1 MFEDIF
7 SALQNFRHNKMRTLL
22 SLLGI
27 MIGVSSVV
35 ITMNLSRS
43 LEASVAL
50 EFKDLS
56 SAMISIRPQSWR
68 NSKIVFNNHYAETLK
83 KRIPEIKN
91 VFLFASFNAKVLRG
105 RLNAGAKECYCVDYG
120 YMEANKWELE
130 YGEPLAVSDF
140 MSGARK
146 VIIGEDIAKGLFPE
160 GNAAGKQLTLSVD
173 NGKSAVPLLFTCT
186 VSGVLKTKQSA
197 MGRINR
203 YILIP
208 RAFLIRQLGSRDIG
222 ASAEVE
228 IYDTVTDFKTIEN
241 TIKEIS
247 DEFANSKNTVRIWSA
262 QSMQKQVQ
270 SSLAMIAAVLS
281 GIAGLSLL
289 IGGVGIMNIMLVTV
303 AERRQEI
310 GIRKAIGATT
320 GTILSQFLT
329 ESAAISIVGGG
340 IGLAAG
346 FLISLVAIIPVLKQF
361 SGGSEVIMSFNM
373 RGALTAFIIS
383 AGAGI
388 FFGLYPAWQAGT
400 LDPVKALEE
409 T

>member
-1 MFEDIF
+1 MFEDIL

-27 MIGVSSVV
+27 MIGVCSVV

-43 LEASVAL
+43 LETSVAL
-50 EFKDLS
+50 VFKDLS
-56 SAMISIRPQSWR
+56 SSIVAVWPSSWQ
-68 NSKIVFNNHYAETLK
+68 NSAITFNDRYADMLK
-83 KRIPEIKN
+83 KRVPQIKR
-91 VFLFASFNAKVLRG
+91 VFGFDTFNASVMRG
-105 RLNAGAKECYCVDYG
+105 RLNAGSKECYGIEYG
-120 YMEANKWELE
+120 YMEAQKWHLE
-130 YGEPLAVSDF
+130 YGTLFTASDF
-140 MSGARK
+140 MTGAQK

-160 GNAAGKQLTLSVD
+160 GSAVGKTLTLSVY
-173 NGKSAVPLLFTCT
+173 NGNAAPLLFTCT
-186 VSGVLKTKQSA
+186 VIGVLKTKETV
-197 MGRINR
+197 MGQMQR
-203 YILIP
+203 YVLIP
-208 RAFLIRQLGSRDIG
+208 RSFMAMQLGRREADSVD
-222 ASAEVE
+222 VE
-228 IYDTVTDFKTIEN
+228 LYDTVMDIEAVEEA
-241 TIKEIS
+241 IKAAS
-247 DEFANSKNTVRIWSA
+247 DEYANSKNTVRIWSA
-262 QSMQKQVQ
+262 QSMQKQIQ

-320 GTILSQFLT
+320 GAILSQFLT

-346 FLISLVAIIPVLKQF
+346 FLISLVAVTPILSQF
-361 SGGSEVIMSFNM
+361 SGGSDVVLSFNM
-373 RGALTAFIIS
+373 RGALMAFLIS

-388 FFGLYPAWQAGT
+388 FVGLYPAWQAGK

>member
-1 MFEDIF
+1 MVEDIL
-7 SALQNFRHNKMRTLL
+7 SALQSFKHNKMRTLL

-56 SAMISIRPQSWR
+56 TTMISVRPQSWR
-68 NSKIVFNNHYAETLK
+68 NSKITFNSRYAETLK
-83 KRIPEIKN
+83 KHIPEIKN
-91 VFLFASFNAKVLRG
+91 VFLFDSFSARVLRG
-105 RLNAGAKECYCVDYG
+105 RLNAGTKECFCVDYG
-120 YMEANKWELE
+120 YMEANKWELD
-130 YGEPLAVSDF
+130 YGEPLTISDF
-140 MSGARK
+140 VSGARK
-146 VIIGEDIAKGLFPE
+146 VLIGEDIAKGLFPE
-160 GNAAGKQLTLSVD
+160 GNAAGKTLTLSVQ
-173 NGKSAVPLLFTCT
+173 NGKQAPLLFTCT
-186 VSGVLKTKQSA
+186 VSGVLKTKQTA
-197 MGRINR
+197 MGQINR
-203 YILIP
+203 YILLP
-208 RAFLIRQLGSRDIG
+208 HAFLTRQFGRKEG
-222 ASAEVE
+222 ARAEVE
-228 IYDTVTDFKTIEN
+228 LYDTVTDFTAIEN
-241 TIKEIS
+241 AIKALS

-262 QSMQKQVQ
+262 QSMQKQTQ

-289 IGGVGIMNIMLVTV
+289 IGGIGIMNIMLVTV

-320 GTILSQFLT
+320 GAILSQFLT

-346 FLISLVAIIPVLKQF
+346 FLISLVAITPVLKQF

-373 RGALTAFIIS
+373 RGAFTAFLIS
-383 AGAGI
+383 AGAGV
-388 FFGLYPAWQAGT
+388 FFGLYPAWQAGK

>member
-1 MFEDIF
+1 MFEDIL

-27 MIGVSSVV
+27 MIGVCSVV

-50 EFKDLS
+50 VFKDFS
-56 SAMISIRPQSWR
+56 SSIVAVWPSSWR
-68 NSKIVFNNHYAETLK
+68 NSAITFNDRYADMLK
-83 KRIPEIKN
+83 KKIPQIKR
-91 VFLFASFNAKVLRG
+91 VFWFDSFNAAIMRG
-105 RLNAGAKECYCVDYG
+105 RLNAGTKECFGVEYG
-120 YMEANKWELE
+120 YMEAQKWHLE
-130 YGEPLAVSDF
+130 YGTGFTASDF
-140 MSGARK
+140 MSGAQK

-160 GNAAGKQLTLSVD
+160 GSAVGKTLTLSVD
-173 NGKSAVPLLFTCT
+173 NGNAAPLLFTCT
-186 VSGVLKTKQSA
+186 VIGVLKTKQTTVGQ
-197 MGRINR
+197 MQRFV
-203 YILIP
+203 LIP
-208 RAFLIRQLGSRDIG
+208 HSFIRLQFGRKKADSVD
-222 ASAEVE
+222 VE
-228 IYDTVTDFKTIEN
+228 LYDTVMDIEAVEEA
-241 TIKEIS
+241 IKAAS
-247 DEFANSKNTVRIWSA
+247 DEYANSKNAVRIWSA

-320 GTILSQFLT
+320 GAILSQFLT

-346 FLISLVAIIPVLKQF
+346 FLISLVTVTPILSQF
-361 SGGSEVIMSFNM
+361 SGGSDVVLSFNM
-373 RGALTAFIIS
+373 RGALMAFLIS

-388 FFGLYPAWQAGT
+388 FFGLYPAWQAGK

>member
-1 MFEDIF
+1 MVEDIL

-43 LEASVAL
+43 LEASVTL
-50 EFKDLS
+50 LFKELS
-56 SAMISIRPQSWR
+56 NTMISVMPQSWR
-68 NSKIVFNNHYAETLK
+68 NRKVTFNSRYAETLK

-91 VFLFASFNAKVLRG
+91 VFLFDSFNATAQRG
-105 RLNAGAKECYCVDYG
+105 RLNAGAKECFCVDYG
-120 YMEANKWELE
+120 YMEANKWELD
-130 YGEPLAVSDF
+130 YGEPLTISDF
-140 MSGARK
+140 VSGARK
-146 VIIGEDIAKGLFPE
+146 VLIGEDIAKGLFPE
-160 GNAAGKQLTLSVD
+160 GNAAGKTLTLSVQ
-173 NGKSAVPLLFTCT
+173 NGNRAPLLFTCT
-186 VSGVLKTKQSA
+186 VSGVLKTKRSA
-197 MGRINR
+197 MGQINR
-203 YILIP
+203 YILLP
-208 RAFLIRQLGSRDIG
+208 RAFLIRQLGRRDAG
-222 ASAEVE
+222 ARAEVE
-228 IYDTVTDFKTIEN
+228 IYDTVTDFTAIEN
-241 TIKEIS
+241 AIKALS
-247 DEFANSKNTVRIWSA
+247 DEIANSKNTVRIWSA
-262 QSMQKQVQ
+262 QSMKKQTQ

-320 GTILSQFLT
+320 GAILSQFLT

-346 FLISLVAIIPVLKQF
+346 FLISLVAITPVLKQF

-373 RGALTAFIIS
+373 RGAFIAFLIS
-383 AGAGI
+383 AGAGV
-388 FFGLYPAWQAGT
+388 FFGLYPAWQAGK

-409 T
+409 

>member
-1 MFEDIF
+1 MFEDIL

-27 MIGVSSVV
+27 MIGVCSVV

-50 EFKDLS
+50 VFKDFS
-56 SAMISIRPQSWR
+56 SSIVAVWPSSWR
-68 NSKIVFNNHYAETLK
+68 NSAITFNDRYADMLK
-83 KRIPEIKN
+83 KKIPQIKR
-91 VFLFASFNAKVLRG
+91 VFWFDSFNAAVMRG
-105 RLNAGAKECYCVDYG
+105 RLNAGTKECFGVEYG
-120 YMEANKWELE
+120 YMEAQKWHLE
-130 YGEPLAVSDF
+130 YGTGFTASDF
-140 MSGARK
+140 MSGAQK

-160 GNAAGKQLTLSVD
+160 GSAVGKTLTLSVD
-173 NGKSAVPLLFTCT
+173 NGNAAPLLFTCT
-186 VSGVLKTKQSA
+186 VIGVLKTKQTTVGQ
-197 MGRINR
+197 MQRFV
-203 YILIP
+203 LIP
-208 RAFLIRQLGSRDIG
+208 HSFIRLQFGRKEADSVD
-222 ASAEVE
+222 VE
-228 IYDTVTDFKTIEN
+228 LYDTVMDIEAVEEA
-241 TIKEIS
+241 IKAAS
-247 DEFANSKNTVRIWSA
+247 DEYANSKNAVRIWSA

-320 GTILSQFLT
+320 GAILSQFLT

-346 FLISLVAIIPVLKQF
+346 FLISLAAVTPILSQF
-361 SGGSEVIMSFNM
+361 SGGSDVVLSFNM
-373 RGALTAFIIS
+373 RGALMAFLIS

-388 FFGLYPAWQAGT
+388 FFGLYPAWQAGK

>member
-1 MFEDIF
+1 MFEDIL

-27 MIGVSSVV
+27 MIGVCSVV

-43 LEASVAL
+43 LETSVAL
-50 EFKDLS
+50 VFKDLS
-56 SAMISIRPQSWR
+56 SSIVAVWPSSWQ
-68 NSKIVFNNHYAETLK
+68 NSAITFNDRYADMLK
-83 KRIPEIKN
+83 KRVPQIKR
-91 VFLFASFNAKVLRG
+91 VFGFDTFNASVIRG
-105 RLNAGAKECYCVDYG
+105 RLNAGSKECYGIEYG
-120 YMEANKWELE
+120 YMEAQKWHLE
-130 YGEPLAVSDF
+130 YGTLFTASDF
-140 MSGARK
+140 MTGAQK

-160 GNAAGKQLTLSVD
+160 GSTVGKTLTLSVY
-173 NGKSAVPLLFTCT
+173 NGNAAPLLFTCT
-186 VSGVLKTKQSA
+186 VIGVLKTKETV
-197 MGRINR
+197 MGQMQR
-203 YILIP
+203 YVLIP
-208 RAFLIRQLGSRDIG
+208 RSFMAMQLGRREADSVD
-222 ASAEVE
+222 VE
-228 IYDTVTDFKTIEN
+228 LYDTVMDIEAVEEA
-241 TIKEIS
+241 IKAAS
-247 DEFANSKNTVRIWSA
+247 DEYANSKNTVRIWSA
-262 QSMQKQVQ
+262 QSMQKQIQ

-320 GTILSQFLT
+320 GAILSQFLT

-346 FLISLVAIIPVLKQF
+346 FLISLVAVTPILSQF
-361 SGGSEVIMSFNM
+361 SGGSDVVLSFNM
-373 RGALTAFIIS
+373 RGALMAFLIS

-388 FFGLYPAWQAGT
+388 FFGLYPAWQAGK

>member
-1 MFEDIF
+1 MFEDIL

-27 MIGVSSVV
+27 MIGVCSVV

-50 EFKDLS
+50 VFKDFS
-56 SAMISIRPQSWR
+56 SSIVAVWPSSWR
-68 NSKIVFNNHYAETLK
+68 NSAITFNDRYADMLK
-83 KRIPEIKN
+83 KKIPQIKR
-91 VFLFASFNAKVLRG
+91 VFWFDSFNAAIMRG
-105 RLNAGAKECYCVDYG
+105 RLNAGTKECFGVEYG
-120 YMEANKWELE
+120 YMEAQKWHLE
-130 YGEPLAVSDF
+130 YGTGFTASDF
-140 MSGARK
+140 MSGAQK

-160 GNAAGKQLTLSVD
+160 GSAVGKTLTLSVD
-173 NGKSAVPLLFTCT
+173 NGNAAPLLFTCT
-186 VSGVLKTKQSA
+186 VIGVLKTKQTTVGQ
-197 MGRINR
+197 MQRFV
-203 YILIP
+203 LIP
-208 RAFLIRQLGSRDIG
+208 HSFIRLQFGRKKADSVD
-222 ASAEVE
+222 VE
-228 IYDTVTDFKTIEN
+228 LYDTVMDIEAVEEA
-241 TIKEIS
+241 IKAAS
-247 DEFANSKNTVRIWSA
+247 DEYANSKNAVRIWSA

-320 GTILSQFLT
+320 GAILSQFLT

-346 FLISLVAIIPVLKQF
+346 FLISLVAVTPILSQF
-361 SGGSEVIMSFNM
+361 SGGSDVVLSFNM
-373 RGALTAFIIS
+373 RGALMAFLIS

-388 FFGLYPAWQAGT
+388 FFGLYPAWQAGK

>member
-1 MFEDIF
+1 MFEDIL
-7 SALQNFRHNKMRTLL
+7 SALQNFRYNKMRTLL

-27 MIGVSSVV
+27 MIGVCSVV

-50 EFKDLS
+50 VFKDFS
-56 SAMISIRPQSWR
+56 SSIVAVWPSSWR
-68 NSKIVFNNHYAETLK
+68 NSAITFNDRYADMLK
-83 KRIPEIKN
+83 KKIPQIKR
-91 VFLFASFNAKVLRG
+91 VFWFDSFNAAVMRG
-105 RLNAGAKECYCVDYG
+105 RLNAGTKECFGVEYG
-120 YMEANKWELE
+120 YMEAQKWHLE
-130 YGEPLAVSDF
+130 YGTGFTASDF
-140 MSGARK
+140 MSGAQK

-160 GNAAGKQLTLSVD
+160 GSAVGKTLTLSVD
-173 NGKSAVPLLFTCT
+173 NGNAAPLLFTCT
-186 VSGVLKTKQSA
+186 VIGVLKTKQTTVGQ
-197 MGRINR
+197 MQRFV
-203 YILIP
+203 LIP
-208 RAFLIRQLGSRDIG
+208 HSFIRLQFGRKG
-222 ASAEVE
+222 ADSVDVE
-228 IYDTVTDFKTIEN
+228 LYDTVMDIEAVEEA
-241 TIKEIS
+241 IKAAS
-247 DEFANSKNTVRIWSA
+247 DEYANSKNAVRIWSA

-320 GTILSQFLT
+320 GAILSQFLT

-346 FLISLVAIIPVLKQF
+346 FLISLVAVTPILSQF
-361 SGGSEVIMSFNM
+361 SGGSDVVLSFNM
-373 RGALTAFIIS
+373 RGALMAFLIS

-388 FFGLYPAWQAGT
+388 FFGLYPAWQAGK

-409 T
+409 

>member
-1 MFEDIF
+1 
-7 SALQNFRHNKMRTLL
+7 
-22 SLLGI
+22 
-27 MIGVSSVV
+27 
-35 ITMNLSRS
+35 
-43 LEASVAL
+43 
-50 EFKDLS
+50 
-56 SAMISIRPQSWR
+56 
-68 NSKIVFNNHYAETLK
+68 
-83 KRIPEIKN
+83 
-91 VFLFASFNAKVLRG
+91 
-105 RLNAGAKECYCVDYG
+105 
-120 YMEANKWELE
+120 
-130 YGEPLAVSDF
+130 
-140 MSGARK
+140 
-146 VIIGEDIAKGLFPE
+146 
-160 GNAAGKQLTLSVD
+160 
-173 NGKSAVPLLFTCT
+173 
-186 VSGVLKTKQSA
+186 
-197 MGRINR
+197 
-203 YILIP
+203 
-208 RAFLIRQLGSRDIG
+208 
-222 ASAEVE
+222 
-228 IYDTVTDFKTIEN
+228 
-241 TIKEIS
+241 
-247 DEFANSKNTVRIWSA
+247 
-262 QSMQKQVQ
+262 
-270 SSLAMIAAVLS
+270 MIAAVLS

-320 GTILSQFLT
+320 GAILSQFLT

>member
-1 MFEDIF
+1 MVEDIL
-7 SALQNFRHNKMRTLL
+7 SALQNFKHNKMRTLL

-56 SAMISIRPQSWR
+56 TTMISVRPQSWR
-68 NSKIVFNNHYAETLK
+68 NSKITFNSRYAETLK

-91 VFLFASFNAKVLRG
+91 VFLFDSFSARVLRG
-105 RLNAGAKECYCVDYG
+105 RLNAGAKECFCVDYG
-120 YMEANKWELE
+120 YMEANKWELD
-130 YGEPLAVSDF
+130 YGEPLTISDF
-140 MSGARK
+140 VSGARK
-146 VIIGEDIAKGLFPE
+146 VLIGEDIAKGLFPE
-160 GNAAGKQLTLSVD
+160 GNAAGKTLTLSVQ
-173 NGKSAVPLLFTCT
+173 NGNRAPLLFTCT
-186 VSGVLKTKQSA
+186 VSGVLKTKQTA
-197 MGRINR
+197 MGQINR
-203 YILIP
+203 YILLP
-208 RAFLIRQLGSRDIG
+208 RAFLIRQLGRRDAG
-222 ASAEVE
+222 ARAEVE
-228 IYDTVTDFKTIEN
+228 IYDTVTDFTAIEN
-241 TIKEIS
+241 AIKALS
-247 DEFANSKNTVRIWSA
+247 DEIANSKNTVRIWSA
-262 QSMQKQVQ
+262 QSMQKQTQ

-320 GTILSQFLT
+320 GAILSQFLT

-346 FLISLVAIIPVLKQF
+346 FLISLVAITPVLKQF

-373 RGALTAFIIS
+373 RGAFIAFLIS
-383 AGAGI
+383 AGAGV
-388 FFGLYPAWQAGT
+388 FFGLYPAWQAGK

-409 T
+409 

>member
-1 MFEDIF
+1 MVEDIL

-43 LEASVAL
+43 LEASVTL
-50 EFKDLS
+50 LFKELS
-56 SAMISIRPQSWR
+56 NTMISVMPQSWR
-68 NSKIVFNNHYAETLK
+68 NRKVTFNSRYAETLK

-91 VFLFASFNAKVLRG
+91 VFLFDSFNATAQRG
-105 RLNAGAKECYCVDYG
+105 RLNAGAKDCYGVDYG
-120 YMEANKWELE
+120 YIEANKWELE
-130 YGEPLAVSDF
+130 YGEPLTISDF

-146 VIIGEDIAKGLFPE
+146 VLIGEDIAKGLFPE
-160 GNAAGKQLTLSVD
+160 GSAAGKTLTLSVK
-173 NGKSAVPLLFTCT
+173 NKNNAAPLLFTCT
-186 VSGVLKTKQSA
+186 VSGVLKTKRSA
-197 MGRINR
+197 MGQINR
-203 YILIP
+203 YILLP
-208 RAFLIRQLGSRDIG
+208 RAFLIRQLGRRDVG
-222 ASAEVE
+222 ARAEVE
-228 IYDTVTDFKTIEN
+228 IYDTVTDFTAIEN
-241 TIKEIS
+241 AIKELS
-247 DEFANSKNTVRIWSA
+247 DEIANSKNTVRIWSA
-262 QSMQKQVQ
+262 QSMQKQTQ

-320 GTILSQFLT
+320 GAILSQFLT

-346 FLISLVAIIPVLKQF
+346 FLISLVAITPVLKQF

-373 RGALTAFIIS
+373 RGAFIAFLIS
-383 AGAGI
+383 AGAGV
-388 FFGLYPAWQAGT
+388 FFGLYPAWQAGK

-409 T
+409 